1 MKTFAL
7 AALALIN
14 GGSATQLS
22 SAAPAIYDIVA
33 EARRHKNHLDIAEQ
47 TWDDGEATL
56 WEFEPATLKVEYEN
70 FVGKWYDPSQGGFGS
85 GNTFEFTADGKWLNS
100 GDNGTHRRVW
110 WDSVD

>member
-33 EARRHKNHLDIAEQ
+33 EARRHKNHLDIAE
-47 TWDDGEATL
+47 
-56 WEFEPATLKVEYEN
+56 
-70 FVGKWYDPSQGGFGS
+70 
-85 GNTFEFTADGKWLNS
+85 
-100 GDNGTHRRVW
+100 
-110 WDSVD
+110 